1 MDSSTVVV
9 EKAKSTDTGH
19 VRTEHG
25 SLAYSRCVGWMD
37 EALSVS
43 SVLAV
48 SCGFLDDFQSILQGG
63 AMIYIL

>member
-9 EKAKSTDTGH
+9 ETAKSTDKGH
-19 VRTEHG
+19 VRSEHG

-43 SVLAV
+43 SVLSI
-48 SCGFLDDFQSILQGG
+48 SCGFLDGFQSILQGG